1 MKTYVKSNG
10 TLHSGNTATL
20 KVYSSLPANLSSIAN
35 EEVILLANVGF
46 YQKENNSLVPLFDP
60 NHLAV
65 SDGAVGDIIAYYGST
80 NPDPANF
87 VVCNGSTFSST
98 TFPAL
103 YSLLGTNTTPDLTG
117 YHLKGVGNSGFY
129 SSHDAIS
136 LKSKVAANY
145 PNHTHT
151 VNNPNHTH
159 SKNAGSH
166 YHRVCSQCR
175 AGSGVYVAGCCGTTF
190 TSKCCFGPDAE
201 YTSSTTAS
209 TTISAAN
216 LGTVTIGCPSTA
228 SGYNAVRYG
237 SETKCKDKTVLFL
250 MRAK

>member
-1 MKTYVKSNG
+1 MKTFVKSNG
-10 TLHSGNTATL
+10 SLHSSNTATI

-60 NHLAV
+60 TAIAV
-65 SDGAVGDIIAYYGST
+65 SDGTVGDIIAYYGTT
-80 NPDPANF
+80 NPDPANY

-98 TFPAL
+98 DFPEL
-103 YSLLGTNTTPDLTG
+103 YTLLGTNITPDLTD
-117 YHLKGVGNSGFY
+117 YHLKGVGNNHTW

-151 VNNPNHTH
+151 VNNPNHCH
-159 SKNAGSH
+159 SNNRGSH
-166 YHRVCSQCR
+166 YHRVCSQCQK
-175 AGSGVYVAGCCGTTF
+175 GSYSGLAGCCGTTF
-190 TSKCCFGPDAE
+190 TSKCCFVADAV
-201 YTSSTTAS
+201 YTSA
-209 TTISAAN
+209 TTISNTLYAAN

-228 SGYNAVRYG
+228 SGYSAVRYG